1 MYGIEREKA
10 LQRMKCFFYTL
21 GIKGKRKTRSNHTPF
36 GCQGLVTI
44 SNYSDRY
51 QKSLIDYNLNGNREH
66 L

>member
-10 LQRMKCFFYTL
+10 LRRMKCFFYTL
-21 GIKGKRKTRSNHTPF
+21 RIKGKRKTRSNHTPF

-44 SNYSDRY
+44 SNYSDKY
-51 QKSLIDYNLNGNREH
+51 HKSLIDYILSDDREK